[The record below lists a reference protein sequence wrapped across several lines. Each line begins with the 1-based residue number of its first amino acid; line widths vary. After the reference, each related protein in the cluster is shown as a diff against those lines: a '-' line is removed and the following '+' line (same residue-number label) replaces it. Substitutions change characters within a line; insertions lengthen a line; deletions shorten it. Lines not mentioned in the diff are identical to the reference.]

1 MKKKK
6 DPEAGK
12 TPRSVEYLVL
22 NDVCL
27 CQLYQVL
34 GLVFMGQ
41 PLICIQPESPK
52 AQSSKCYQSLHK
64 GHNGLYTVQD
74 NPVVPW
80 KVVTWSRIGMY
91 MYKPKAIP
99 VWESNSSMAMSLKVF

>member
-1 MKKKK
+1 MDPTKKKNEKKK

-27 CQLYQVL
+27 YQVL

-41 PLICIQPESPK
+41 PLICIHP
-52 AQSSKCYQSLHK
+52 
-64 GHNGLYTVQD
+64 
-74 NPVVPW
+74 
-80 KVVTWSRIGMY
+80 
-91 MYKPKAIP
+91 
-99 VWESNSSMAMSLKVF
+99 